1 LVSAIVLIRIRSTR
15 APSLAVFL
23 ANLRR
28 YRNAATCT

>member
-1 LVSAIVLIRIRSTR
+1 VLIRIRSMW
-15 APSLAVFL
+15 APSLDVFL